1 VLTHSPL
8 GTAPAP
14 SGTARALRDATLDVH
29 RQTEAEPFIADLMAG
44 RRSAKDFARLT
55 GQLRAVYAAL
65 EPAVAAMRA
74 SGRLTELLDPR
85 LDRLATLDHD
95 LGALANGDAADL
107 VRPLSATRDYV
118 RRLGAVADSP
128 PRLLAH
134 HYVSYLGDLSGGQ
147 IIATLM
153 RRHYGI
159 ADDGLTFY
167 AFDGLGSK
175 GGFKTT
181 YRRHLDAVLAD
192 PGFYAD
198 MLDETQRAYEA
209 NRRMFAQLGSG
220 R

>member
-1 VLTHSPL
+1 
-8 GTAPAP
+8 
-14 SGTARALRDATLDVH
+14 
-29 RQTEAEPFIADLMAG
+29 
-44 RRSAKDFARLT
+44 
-55 GQLRAVYAAL
+55 
-65 EPAVAAMRA
+65 MRE
-74 SGRLTELLDPR
+74 SGRLLDLLDPR
-85 LDRLATLDHD
+85 LDRLAAIDHD

-134 HYVSYLGDLSGGQ
+134 HYVRYLGDLSGGQ

-167 AFDGLGSK
+167 EFDGLGSK
-175 GGFKTT
+175 GGFKTA

-192 PGFYAD
+192 PGFYAA